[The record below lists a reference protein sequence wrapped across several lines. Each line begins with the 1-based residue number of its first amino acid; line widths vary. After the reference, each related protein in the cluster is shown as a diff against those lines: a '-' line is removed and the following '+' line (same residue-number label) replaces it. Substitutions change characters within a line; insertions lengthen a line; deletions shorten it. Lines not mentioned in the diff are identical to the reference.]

1 MDHRPPHGQR
11 SRLPVE
17 HAFAS
22 RQRSVPSVDERGLH
36 AVETHFAR
44 GGRPAYMVDAVIA
57 GIVVGLVLF
66 FFFIFLM
73 IFRTVTGFKE
83 GMEGGRRN
91 DRK

>member
-1 MDHRPPHGQR
+1 
-11 SRLPVE
+11 
-17 HAFAS
+17 
-22 RQRSVPSVDERGLH
+22 
-36 AVETHFAR
+36 
-44 GGRPAYMVDAVIA
+44 MVDAVIA

-83 GMEGGRRN
+83 GVEGGRRN